1 METISAVNET
11 NVTSINDAPFEK
23 HFDSFI
29 TEKLFLDEELITPEV
44 TNFADTC
51 IKMVKLYAK
60 KNHDY
65 GDSFNQ
71 GMKAIGMAYGQ
82 GRLFDKF
89 NRFMNL
95 CKTTAKVKDETII
108 DTLQDLACYSIM
120 LSNFLQTPN
129 KIK

>member
-1 METISAVNET
+1 MDTILLTADKLA
-11 NVTSINDAPFEK
+11 DAPIEK

-29 TEKLFLDEELITPEV
+29 NEKLVLEDDLITPEL

-65 GDSFNQ
+65 GNSFNQ
-71 GMKAIGMAYGQ
+71 GMDAIGMAYGQ

-95 CKTTAKVKDETII
+95 CKTTAKVKDETVI

-120 LSNFLQTPN
+120 LSNYLQTHN
-129 KIK
+129 RIK